1 MLTQII
7 ITSMA
12 GASRIFAAPV
22 TLREQCLGTCHQQ
35 GNHRLS
41 LWQAFTGI
49 REYVE
54 YVGERHR
61 V

>member
-7 ITSMA
+7 IISMTA
-12 GASRIFAAPV
+12 VFSLPQ
-22 TLREQCLGTCHQQ
+22 LPYQCFRTCYQQ